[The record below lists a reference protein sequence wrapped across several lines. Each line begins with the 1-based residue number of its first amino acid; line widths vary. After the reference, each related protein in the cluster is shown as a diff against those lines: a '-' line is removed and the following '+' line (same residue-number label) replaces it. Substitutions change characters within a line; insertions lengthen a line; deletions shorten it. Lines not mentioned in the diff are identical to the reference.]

1 MSSRNLNFPN
11 LNSRVTVF
19 KTLTVALIHVYFYY
33 TCHRSDL
40 LQIGDYITSV
50 NGIKVDKLKHGEIIS
65 LLKNIGE
72 NVNLQIKY
80 RLPPTS

>member
-1 MSSRNLNFPN
+1 MSYRYLNFPN
-11 LNSRVTVF
+11 LSSFAAVY
-19 KTLTVALIHVYFYY
+19 KTLAIALIHFFFHY
-33 TCHRSDL
+33 TYHRSDL